1 MSRGVFKMWLLMA
14 TSSLPLAND
23 SGYPELIRGA
33 AITPDL
39 FCVLLVSLSLGRSFT
54 ADENQAGGPRVAV
67 ISDRLW
73 RQRFGSDPGVLNRTL
88 TLNNQNCTVI
98 GVMPPTFE
106 YPKEA
111 EIWVPLKNNSDPK
124 LLSERG
130 ELAAG
135 HWAAQ
140 TWYVIGKF
148 SL

>member
-1 MSRGVFKMWLLMA
+1 MIAVIRNSLEA
-14 TSSLPLAND
+14 QPSLPIYFACFL
-23 SGYPELIRGA
+23 SHY
-33 AITPDL
+33 
-39 FCVLLVSLSLGRSFT
+39 LLGEASRQMKT
-54 ADENQAGGPRVAV
+54 KAGGPRVAV

-106 YPKEA
+106 YPKGA

-130 ELAAG
+130 RTGCGSLGGSNLVRHWKMLA
-135 HWAAQ
+135 
-140 TWYVIGKF
+140 
-148 SL
+148 LN